1 MRQANNSIA
10 GRMPVRHRPCGFTL
24 TEVVVASALL
34 ITALAPILKALTMAH
49 YSSSLIERKT
59 LSLTL
64 AQEKLQD
71 IKARSIYNYADNFAV
86 TNESLTGSYLCT
98 VTDTAAGANLRK
110 IAVSVG
116 YDANGNSN
124 IADGEVLVLL
134 ETFLARRW

>member
-1 MRQANNSIA
+1 M
-10 GRMPVRHRPCGFTL
+10 RHRSAGFTL

-64 AQEKLQD
+64 AQGKLQG
-71 IKARSIYNYADNFAV
+71 IKVRSIYSYDDNFAV

-116 YDANGNSN
+116 YDANGNASL
-124 IADGEVLVLL
+124 ASDEVLVLL
-134 ETFLARRW
+134 ETLLARRW